1 MRISIAIIAMLFALF
16 GIDAQA
22 QNFKDVYAKNLQ
34 ARGGETAVQ
43 SLNSYIITGKLV
55 REDSVVFNFRAAYKM
70 PDKAI
75 IEYYTEGDTLALAFD
90 GKKGWTLMPQ
100 VSMQPF
106 ELPEANIKEAI
117 NFTVMPIIKFFN
129 LLDDYKKAKVKITDS
144 KDSVDSVP
152 NYQLM
157 CPKGNGEAEI
167 VLINQTDYLISK
179 ISTAQTYSQVK
190 QAVTIELKDYK
201 KAGDITIPHYVRISG
216 KGGSIAEITA
226 ETIEVNPILQDIIFE
241 MPK

>member
-1 MRISIAIIAMLFALF
+1 MSIVIIAMLVVLI
-16 GIDAQA
+16 GIESKAQS
-22 QNFKDVYAKNLQ
+22 FKDVYAKNLQ

-70 PDKAI
+70 PNKAI
-75 IEYYTEGDTLALAFD
+75 IEYYSEGDTLALAFD

-106 ELPEANIKEAI
+106 ELPEANINEAI
-117 NFTVMPIIKFFN
+117 NFTVMPVIKFFN
-129 LLDDYKKAKVKITDS
+129 LLDDYKKAKVKVSDN

-157 CPKGNGEAEI
+157 CPKSNGEAEI
-167 VLINQTDYLISK
+167 VLVNQTDYLISK
-179 ISTAQTYSQVK
+179 ISTAQTYSQTK

-201 KAGDITIPHYVRISG
+201 KTGDITIPHYVKIFG
-216 KGGSIAEITA
+216 KDGNIAEITA